1 MSSLLRAII
10 ADDEAPLRE
19 HLKRLLQKLWPELE
33 ICALAEN
40 GQQALDA
47 IEIHEPDI
55 VFLDIRM
62 PSISGMDVA
71 KQVIGKT
78 HVVFVTAF
86 DQYAVDAFSCHAVD
100 YLLKPVSEERLTET
114 IQRLKETHDT
124 QPQALQAVLQQL
136 AEKKQA
142 SSLKWLRILD
152 GDDVR
157 LLHVDDVAY
166 FKFEHKYTTVR
177 TKDGSYLIRKSLKEL
192 EEGLDPELFWR
203 IHRNTIVNVSWVNHA
218 AESDAAL
225 TLTLKNIPD
234 ELSVSRAN
242 KHLFKQM

>member
-1 MSSLLRAII
+1 MNQLKAII
-10 ADDEAPLRE
+10 ADDEASLRL
-19 HLKRLLQKLWPELE
+19 HLKRLLEKLWPELE

-40 GQQALDA
+40 GQQAMDA

-55 VFLDIRM
+55 AFLDIRM
-62 PSISGMDVA
+62 PGISGMDVA
-71 KQVIGKT
+71 KQVVGKT
-78 HVVFVTAF
+78 HVVFVTAY
-86 DQYAVDAFSCHAVD
+86 DQYAVDAFSYHAVD
-100 YLLKPVSEERLTET
+100 YLLKPVSEHRLLET
-114 IQRLKETHDT
+114 IQRLKNENNT
-124 QPQALQAVLQQL
+124 QHQSLEAVLQQFT
-136 AEKKQA
+136 EKQTV
-142 SSLKWLRILD
+142 STLKWLRIMD
-152 GDDVR
+152 GEDIR

-192 EEGLDPELFWR
+192 EEGLDSELFWR

-218 AESDAAL
+218 SESDAAL

>member
-1 MSSLLRAII
+1 MSAIKAII

-19 HLKRLLQKLWPELE
+19 HLKRLLRKLWPELE

-47 IEIHEPDI
+47 IKTHEPDI
-55 VFLDIRM
+55 AFLDIRM
-62 PSISGMDVA
+62 PGISGMDVA
-71 KQVIGKT
+71 KQVADNT
-78 HVVFVTAF
+78 HIVFVTAF
-86 DQYAVDAFSCHAVD
+86 DQYAVDAFAYHAVD
-100 YLLKPVSEERLTET
+100 YLLKPVSESRLLET
-114 IQRLKETHDT
+114 IQRLKENHTN
-124 QPQALQAVLQQL
+124 QPQSLDTILQQL
-136 AEKKQA
+136 AAKQQI
-142 SSLKWLRILD
+142 STLKWLRIMD

-218 AESDAAL
+218 AESDATL

-242 KHLFKQM
+242 KHLFKHM

>member
-1 MSSLLRAII
+1 M
-10 ADDEAPLRE
+10 
-19 HLKRLLQKLWPELE
+19 
-33 ICALAEN
+33 
-40 GQQALDA
+40 DA
-47 IEIHEPDI
+47 IKTHEPDI
-55 VFLDIRM
+55 AFLDIRM
-62 PSISGMDVA
+62 PGISGMDVA
-71 KQVIGKT
+71 KQVADNT
-78 HVVFVTAF
+78 HIVFVTAF
-86 DQYAVDAFSCHAVD
+86 DQYAVDAFAYHAVD
-100 YLLKPVSEERLTET
+100 YLLKPVSESRLLET
-114 IQRLKETHDT
+114 IQRLKENHTN
-124 QPQALQAVLQQL
+124 QPQSLDTILQQL
-136 AEKKQA
+136 AAKQQI
-142 SSLKWLRILD
+142 STLKWLRIMD

-218 AESDAAL
+218 AESDATL

-242 KHLFKQM
+242 KHLFKHM